1 MRVVLGHLRHHSFD
15 PPDPRPPAAHL
26 GSGDAAIRLGG
37 SDRNRQ
43 FHSQKIF
50 IILQNNHYQPRQY

>member
-1 MRVVLGHLRHHSFD
+1 MRVVLGHVRHHSFD

-37 SDRNRQ
+37 SGRDR
-43 FHSQKIF
+43 
-50 IILQNNHYQPRQY
+50 LQHYQSLLKSQ